1 MKKFTITFN
10 LMQLF
15 TLVLALAVIGSLY
28 SFVLSDK
35 KENLIFD
42 SITVEEAN
50 SYFNNNRTS
59 ETPFGGAT
67 WGVCVSKDQFEAMK
81 KIDRQV
87 NASGFRCYFAKNSS
101 GQDVSIVVGVN
112 LENSD
117 ITSEVKLSDA
127 GLFATC
133 PSFCDNESAITAQ

>member
-1 MKKFTITFN
+1 MKKFTVTFN
-10 LMQLF
+10 VLQLF
-15 TLVLALAVIGSLY
+15 TAVLAIAIVGSLY
-28 SFVLSDK
+28 SFVSSDK
-35 KENLIFD
+35 KENLIYD

-50 SYFNNNRTS
+50 TYFKNNRNS
-59 ETPFGGAT
+59 ESPFGGAT
-67 WGVCVSKDQFEAMK
+67 LGICVSKDQLEAMQK
-81 KIDRQV
+81 LDRQV

-117 ITSEVKLSDA
+117 ITSHVKLSDA

-133 PSFCDNESAITAQ
+133 PSYCDNESPITAE